1 MLAYSYLCLP
11 IRKSATTIC
20 TIALELTTV
29 RNRGIQSKVRE
40 NKNRHANDVDDHLFG
55 TTPVGR
61 GLCRLARMAGAAVGH
76 SVEVLCAGSN
86 ADLLIT
92 QALEF
97 DPNAVAIA
105 DESKYQQ
112 VQEALSPHDI
122 KVFAGMGSIAD
133 LMEMDTIDMVLASI
147 VGFAG
152 LRPTL
157 RAIEHH
163 KPIALA
169 NKETMVVAG
178 QIVTDAASRN
188 NVPILPVDSEHSAI
202 FQSLVGEMGN
212 VDKILLTASGGPF
225 RGRTRQQLE
234 HVTLADALKHP
245 NWSMGRK
252 VTIDSAS
259 LMNKG
264 LEVIEARW
272 LFNIP
277 AERIQVLVH
286 PQSVVHSMVQYIDGS
301 IKAQLGIPTM
311 ETPIQYAFSFPARI
325 ESHLP
330 RLDWT
335 KYPQLTFEEP
345 DTKTFRCLQLAYDA
359 IARGGNMPCI
369 MNAANEVAV
378 QQFIDG
384 KLTFLQIADFVEE
397 RMQQAPFISNPTLD
411 DLFRTDAEVRAGK

>member
-1 MLAYSYLCLP
+1 MKKIAILGSTGSIGTQALNV
-11 IRKSATTIC
+11 IR
-20 TIALELTTV
+20 
-29 RNRGIQSKVRE
+29 
-40 NKNRHANDVDDHLFG
+40 RHRDRFA
-55 TTPVGR
+55 
-61 GLCRLARMAGAAVGH
+61 
-76 SVEVLCAGSN
+76 VEVLCAGSN
-86 ADLLIT
+86 ADLLIA

-105 DESKYQQ
+105 DERQYAK
-112 VQEALSPHDI
+112 VQEALAPHDI
-122 KVFAGMGSIAD
+122 KVFAGQDSIAD
-133 LMEMDTIDMVLASI
+133 LMEMDSIDLVLAAI

-178 QIVTDAASRN
+178 QIVTDAVVRN
-188 NVPILPVDSEHSAI
+188 HSILLPVDSEHSAI
-202 FQSLVGEMGN
+202 FQSLIGEKAFFADEKGRPCTA

-234 HVTLADALKHP
+234 QVTLADALKHP

-264 LEVIEARW
+264 LEVIEAHW
-272 LFNIP
+272 LFNVP
-277 AERIQVLVH
+277 ATQIEVLVH
-286 PQSVVHSMVQYIDGS
+286 PQSIVHSMVQYVDGS
-301 IKAQLGIPTM
+301 IKAQLGVPTM
-311 ETPIQYAFSFPARI
+311 ETPIQFAFSFPDRI

-330 RLDWT
+330 RLDFAQHA
-335 KYPQLTFEEP
+335 QLTFERP
-345 DTKTFRCLQLAYDA
+345 DTDTFRCLPLAYEA

-378 QQFIDG
+378 QRFIDG
-384 KLTFLQIADFVEE
+384 EITFLQIAEQVE
-397 RMQQAPFISNPTLD
+397 RQMQTAPFIQNPTLD
-411 DLFRTDAEVRAGK
+411 ELFQTDTFVRQQKG

>member
-1 MLAYSYLCLP
+1 MGSTGSIGTQALNV
-11 IRKSATTIC
+11 IR
-20 TIALELTTV
+20 
-29 RNRGIQSKVRE
+29 
-40 NKNRHANDVDDHLFG
+40 RHRDE
-55 TTPVGR
+55 
-61 GLCRLARMAGAAVGH
+61 MA
-76 SVEVLCAGSN
+76 VEVLCAGSN

-112 VQEALSPHDI
+112 VQDALASHDI
-122 KVFAGMGSIAD
+122 KVFAGMDSIAD
-133 LMEMDTIDMVLASI
+133 LMEMESIDMVLASI

-178 QIVTDAASRN
+178 QIVTDAAARN
-188 NVPILPVDSEHSAI
+188 RVPILPVDSEHSAI
-202 FQSLVGEMGN
+202 FQSLVGEVGG

-225 RGRTRQQLE
+225 RGWKREQLE
-234 HVTLADALKHP
+234 KVTLADALKHP

-272 LFNIP
+272 LFDVP

-286 PQSVVHSMVQYIDGS
+286 PQSVVHSMVQ
-301 IKAQLGIPTM
+301 
-311 ETPIQYAFSFPARI
+311 
-325 ESHLP
+325 
-330 RLDWT
+330 
-335 KYPQLTFEEP
+335 
-345 DTKTFRCLQLAYDA
+345 
-359 IARGGNMPCI
+359 
-369 MNAANEVAV
+369 
-378 QQFIDG
+378 
-384 KLTFLQIADFVEE
+384 
-397 RMQQAPFISNPTLD
+397 
-411 DLFRTDAEVRAGK
+411 

>member
-1 MLAYSYLCLP
+1 MKRVAILGSTGSIGTQALNVIRRHRDELA
-11 IRKSATTIC
+11 
-20 TIALELTTV
+20 
-29 RNRGIQSKVRE
+29 
-40 NKNRHANDVDDHLFG
+40 
-55 TTPVGR
+55 
-61 GLCRLARMAGAAVGH
+61 
-76 SVEVLCAGSN
+76 VEVLCAGSN
-86 ADLLIT
+86 ADLLIA

-105 DESKYQQ
+105 DEGKYQQ
-112 VQEALSPHDI
+112 VQEALATHDI
-122 KVFAGMGSIAD
+122 KVFAGMDSIAD
-133 LMEMDTIDMVLASI
+133 LMEMENIDMVLASI

-157 RAIEHH
+157 RAIEYH

-178 QIVTDAASRN
+178 QIVTEAAARN
-188 NVPILPVDSEHSAI
+188 RVPILPVDSEHSAI
-202 FQSLVGEMGN
+202 FQSLVGEVGG

-225 RGRTRQQLE
+225 RGWKREQLE
-234 HVTLADALKHP
+234 KVTLADALKHP

-272 LFNIP
+272 LFDIP

-286 PQSVVHSMVQYIDGS
+286 PQSVVHSMVQYVDGS
-301 IKAQLGIPTM
+301 IKAQLGVPTM
-311 ETPIQYAFSFPARI
+311 ETPIQYAFSFPQRI

-330 RLDWT
+330 RLSFE
-335 KYPQLTFEEP
+335 KYSQLTFENP
-345 DTKTFRCLQLAYDA
+345 DTDTFRCLPLAYEA
-359 IARGGNMPCI
+359 IGRGGNMPCI

-378 QQFIDG
+378 QQFIEG
-384 KLTFLQIADFVEE
+384 KISFLQIADFVEHQ
-397 RMQQAPFISNPTLD
+397 MYTAPFIAEPTLD
-411 DLFRTDAEVRAGK
+411 DLFQTDAAVRGQ

>member
-1 MLAYSYLCLP
+1 MKRIAILGSTGSIGTQALNV
-11 IRKSATTIC
+11 IR
-20 TIALELTTV
+20 
-29 RNRGIQSKVRE
+29 
-40 NKNRHANDVDDHLFG
+40 RHRDE
-55 TTPVGR
+55 
-61 GLCRLARMAGAAVGH
+61 M

-86 ADLLIT
+86 ADLLIA

-97 DPNAVAIA
+97 DPNAVVIA

-112 VQEALSPHDI
+112 VQDALSSHDI
-122 KVFAGMGSIAD
+122 KVFAGIDSIAD
-133 LMEMDTIDMVLASI
+133 LMEMETIDMVLASI

-178 QIVTDAASRN
+178 QIVTDAAARN
-188 NVPILPVDSEHSAI
+188 HVPILPVDSEHSAI
-202 FQSLVGEMGN
+202 FQSLVGEVGG

-225 RGRTRQQLE
+225 RGWKREQLE
-234 HVTLADALKHP
+234 KVTLADALKHP

-272 LFNIP
+272 LFDVP

-286 PQSVVHSMVQYIDGS
+286 PQSVVHSMVQYVDGS
-301 IKAQLGIPTM
+301 VKAQLGVPTM
-311 ETPIQYAFSFPARI
+311 ETPIQYAFTFPQRI

-330 RLDWT
+330 RLSFE
-335 KYPQLTFEEP
+335 KYSQLTFENP
-345 DTKTFRCLQLAYDA
+345 DTDTFRCLPLAYEA

-378 QQFIDG
+378 QQFIEG
-384 KLTFLQIADFVEE
+384 KISFLQIADIVEHQ
-397 RMQQAPFISNPTLD
+397 MQTASFIANPTLD
-411 DLFRTDAEVRAGK
+411 DLFQTDAEVRGQ

>member
-1 MLAYSYLCLP
+1 MKRIAILGSTGSIGTQALNV
-11 IRKSATTIC
+11 IR
-20 TIALELTTV
+20 
-29 RNRGIQSKVRE
+29 
-40 NKNRHANDVDDHLFG
+40 RHRDLF
-55 TTPVGR
+55 
-61 GLCRLARMAGAAVGH
+61 

-86 ADLLIT
+86 ADLLIA

-105 DESKYQQ
+105 DKSKYPQ

-122 KVFAGMGSIAD
+122 KVFCGMDSVAD
-133 LMEMDTIDMVLASI
+133 LMEMESIDMVLASI

-178 QIVTDAASRN
+178 EIVTRAAMEHH
-188 NVPILPVDSEHSAI
+188 VPILPVDSEHSAI
-202 FQSLVGEMGN
+202 FQSLVGEGGG

-225 RGRTRQQLE
+225 RGYTREQLA

-272 LFNIP
+272 LFDVP

-286 PQSVVHSMVQYIDGS
+286 PQSVVHSMVQYVDGS
-301 IKAQLGIPTM
+301 IKAQLGVPTM
-311 ETPIQYAFSFPARI
+311 ETPIQYAFSFPERI
-325 ESHLP
+325 ESFLP
-330 RLDWT
+330 RLSFE
-335 KYPQLTFEEP
+335 KYSQLTFESP
-345 DTKTFRCLQLAYDA
+345 DTKTFRCLDLAYQA
-359 IARGGNMPCI
+359 IAKGGNMPCV

-378 QQFIDG
+378 QRFIEG
-384 KLTFLQIADFVEE
+384 RLTFLQIADFVEE
-397 RMQQAPFISNPTLD
+397 QMLRAPFIAKPTLD
-411 DLFRTDAEVRAGK
+411 DLFRTDAEVRASGGLL

>member
-1 MLAYSYLCLP
+1 MKRIAILGSTGSIGTQALNV
-11 IRKSATTIC
+11 IR
-20 TIALELTTV
+20 
-29 RNRGIQSKVRE
+29 
-40 NKNRHANDVDDHLFG
+40 RHRDE
-55 TTPVGR
+55 
-61 GLCRLARMAGAAVGH
+61 MA
-76 SVEVLCAGSN
+76 VEVLCAGSN
-86 ADLLIT
+86 ADLLIA

-97 DPNAVAIA
+97 DPNVVAIA

-112 VQEALSPHDI
+112 VQEALSSHDI
-122 KVFAGMGSIAD
+122 KVFAGMDSIAD
-133 LMEMDTIDMVLASI
+133 LMEMETIDMVLASI

-178 QIVTDAASRN
+178 QIVTDAAARN
-188 NVPILPVDSEHSAI
+188 HVPILPVDSEHSAI
-202 FQSLVGEMGN
+202 FQSLVGEVGG

-225 RGRTRQQLE
+225 RGWKREQLE
-234 HVTLADALKHP
+234 KVTLADALKHP

-272 LFNIP
+272 LFDIP

-286 PQSVVHSMVQYIDGS
+286 PQSVVHSMVQYVDGS

-311 ETPIQYAFSFPARI
+311 ETPIQYAFSFPQRI

-330 RLDWT
+330 RLSFE
-335 KYPQLTFEEP
+335 KYAQLTFENP
-345 DTKTFRCLQLAYDA
+345 DTETFRCLPLAYEA

-378 QQFIDG
+378 QQFIEG
-384 KLTFLQIADFVEE
+384 KISFLQIADTVEH
-397 RMQQAPFISNPTLD
+397 RMQTASFIANPTLE
-411 DLFRTDAEVRAGK
+411 DLFHTDAEVRGL

>member
-1 MLAYSYLCLP
+1 MKRIAILGSTGSIGTQALNV
-11 IRKSATTIC
+11 IR
-20 TIALELTTV
+20 
-29 RNRGIQSKVRE
+29 
-40 NKNRHANDVDDHLFG
+40 RHRDKFA
-55 TTPVGR
+55 
-61 GLCRLARMAGAAVGH
+61 
-76 SVEVLCAGSN
+76 VEVLCAGSN
-86 ADLLIT
+86 ADLLIA

-97 DPNAVAIA
+97 EPNAVAIA
-105 DESKYQQ
+105 DESKYRQ
-112 VQEALSPHDI
+112 VSDALDSRDI
-122 KVFAGMGSIAD
+122 KVFAGMASIAD
-133 LMEMDTIDMVLASI
+133 LMEMETIDLVLASI

-178 QIVTDAASRN
+178 EIVTQAAARCG
-188 NVPILPVDSEHSAI
+188 VPILPVDSEHSAI
-202 FQSLVGEMGN
+202 FQSLVGEPGG

-225 RGRTRQQLE
+225 RGYSRERLA

-272 LFNIP
+272 LFDIP

-286 PQSVVHSMVQYIDGS
+286 PQSVVHSAVQYIDGS
-301 IKAQLGIPTM
+301 IKAQLGVPTM
-311 ETPIQYAFSFPARI
+311 ETPIQYAFSFPQRI

-330 RLDWT
+330 RLSFAQ
-335 KYPQLTFEEP
+335 YSQLTFEEP
-345 DTKTFRCLQLAYDA
+345 DTETFRCLPLAFEA
-359 IARGGNMPCI
+359 IGRGGNMPCI

-378 QQFIDG
+378 QQFIEG
-384 KLTFLQIADFVEE
+384 RITFLQIADVVEQ
-397 RMQQAPFISNPTLD
+397 RMRQASFITKPTLD
-411 DLFRTDAEVRAGK
+411 DLFQTDAEVRAMD

>member
-1 MLAYSYLCLP
+1 MKRIAILGSTGSIGTQALNV
-11 IRKSATTIC
+11 IR
-20 TIALELTTV
+20 
-29 RNRGIQSKVRE
+29 
-40 NKNRHANDVDDHLFG
+40 RHRDLF
-55 TTPVGR
+55 
-61 GLCRLARMAGAAVGH
+61 

-86 ADLLIT
+86 ADLLIA

-97 DPNAVAIA
+97 EPNAVAIA
-105 DESKYQQ
+105 DKTKYQQ
-112 VQEALSPHDI
+112 VQDALASHDI
-122 KVFAGMGSIAD
+122 KVFCGMDSVAD
-133 LMEMDTIDMVLASI
+133 LMEMESIDLVLASI

-178 QIVTDAASRN
+178 EIVTRAARDN
-188 NVPILPVDSEHSAI
+188 HVPILPVDSEHSAI
-202 FQSLVGEMGN
+202 FQSLVGEGGG

-225 RGRTRQQLE
+225 RGYTREQLQ

-272 LFNIP
+272 LFDVP
-277 AERIQVLVH
+277 ADRIQVLVH
-286 PQSVVHSMVQYIDGS
+286 PQSVVHSMVQYVDGS
-301 IKAQLGIPTM
+301 IKAQLGVPTM
-311 ETPIQYAFSFPARI
+311 ETPIQNAFSFPERI
-325 ESHLP
+325 ESFLP
-330 RLDWT
+330 RLSFE
-335 KYPQLTFEEP
+335 KYSQLTFENP
-345 DTKTFRCLQLAYDA
+345 DTKTFRCLDLAYQA
-359 IARGGNMPCI
+359 IDKGGNMPCI

-378 QQFIDG
+378 QRFIDG

-397 RMQQAPFISNPTLD
+397 QMQRAPFIAKPTLD
-411 DLFRTDAEVRAGK
+411 DLFRTDAEVRAAGGLQ

>member
-1 MLAYSYLCLP
+1 MKRIAILGSTGSIGTQALNV
-11 IRKSATTIC
+11 IR
-20 TIALELTTV
+20 
-29 RNRGIQSKVRE
+29 
-40 NKNRHANDVDDHLFG
+40 RHRDLF
-55 TTPVGR
+55 
-61 GLCRLARMAGAAVGH
+61 A
-76 SVEVLCAGSN
+76 VEVLCAGSN
-86 ADLLIT
+86 ADLLIA

-97 DPNAVAIA
+97 NPNAVAIA
-105 DESKYQQ
+105 NESKYQQ
-112 VQEALSPHDI
+112 VQEALAPHDI
-122 KVFAGMGSIAD
+122 KVFAGMDSIAD
-133 LMEMDTIDMVLASI
+133 LMEMDSIDLVLAAI

-178 QIVTDAASRN
+178 AIVTAAAASCQ
-188 NVPILPVDSEHSAI
+188 VPILPVDSEHSAI
-202 FQSLVGEMGN
+202 FQSLVGEMGS

-225 RGRTRQQLE
+225 RGYTRERLAR
-234 HVTLADALKHP
+234 VTLSDALKHP

-272 LFNIP
+272 LFDVP

-286 PQSVVHSMVQYIDGS
+286 PQSVVHSMVQYLDGS
-301 IKAQLGIPTM
+301 IKAQIGVPTM
-311 ETPIQYAFSFPARI
+311 ETPIQYAFSFPERI

-330 RLDWT
+330 RLDWH
-335 KYPQLTFEEP
+335 KYSQLTFEDP
-345 DTKTFRCLQLAYDA
+345 DTETFRCLPLAYHA
-359 IARGGNMPCI
+359 IAKGGNLPCI

-378 QQFIDG
+378 QRFIDG

-397 RMQQAPFISNPTLD
+397 QMNKAPFIAKPTLD
-411 DLFRTDAEVRAGK
+411 DLFQTDAEVRNSNK